1 MTHNIGESSSAA
13 LSTITIGASQESCPR
28 GGDDDEAAAL
38 HQGQSQPKMETG
50 LNYCTRGF
58 LALENNDEQ

>member
-28 GGDDDEAAAL
+28 GGDDDEAVAL
-38 HQGQSQPKMETG
+38 YQGQSQPKMETG
-50 LNYCTRGF
+50 SYLSHTGIFGF
-58 LALENNDEQ
+58 REQ